1 MPDCHCTCL
10 QYVHKH
16 CLCEKCNGK
25 AVCKHTES
33 HHWKKANAEARATQA
48 LIWQQESSHYMPS
61 TELQSCSVN
70 ESSAGGVES
79 GGTSTSSN
87 DCTEQQ
93 ASDACT
99 STSDASEELAENDN
113 ALLDLGPSILDDHEE
128 TCTTSTIN
136 DDVVWSVVEALRIV
150 ENGDLSEG
158 AFLDNSAVQQGVIQ
172 KKPLA

>member
-99 STSDASEELAENDN
+99 STSDASAELAENEN
-113 ALLDLGPSILDDHEE
+113 ALLDLGPSILVFCSTARSHTEE
-128 TCTTSTIN
+128 AFG
-136 DDVVWSVVEALRIV
+136 VEMRMH
-150 ENGDLSEG
+150 
-158 AFLDNSAVQQGVIQ
+158 
-172 KKPLA
+172 KKILIPFGLNQYQEQ